1 MLRPRFMQLAGVSLL
16 FLLGTA
22 GAQAETVSC
31 PELGAAVQVNACPT
45 EDELQYTFKGYCSEN
60 ARMYDQGEQVCTDY
74 ALYRLLKN
82 VSLWETRD
90 GRFDGYVSCETGPV
104 PLAQARA
111 VKLAVSK
118 QGSVTRVACSYDVGV
133 TFTYRTKAKCT
144 AVATDCSSTPG
155 TCKAEC
161 E

>member
-1 MLRPRFMQLAGVSLL
+1 MIMRALFALLLLAISVPAS
-16 FLLGTA
+16 
-22 GAQAETVSC
+22 AETLGC
-31 PELGAAVQVNACPT
+31 PDLSTAVQVNACPSD
-45 EDELQYTFKGYCSEN
+45 EELQYTFKGYCGDN
-60 ARMYDQGEQVCTDY
+60 ARMYDKGDQVCTDY

-82 VSLWETRD
+82 VSLWETKD

-104 PLAQARA
+104 PLAQGRA

-133 TFTYRTKAKCT
+133 TFTHRTKAKCT
-144 AVATDCSSTPG
+144 AAMANCSSVPG
-155 TCKAEC
+155 SCKAEC

>member
-1 MLRPRFMQLAGVSLL
+1 MIMRALFASLCLTIGVPAS
-16 FLLGTA
+16 
-22 GAQAETVSC
+22 AETLGC
-31 PELGAAVQVNACPT
+31 PDLATAIQVNACPT
-45 EDELQYTFKGYCSEN
+45 DDELQYTFKGYCGDN
-60 ARMYDQGEQVCTDY
+60 ARMYDKGDQVCTDF

-82 VSLWETRD
+82 VSLWETKD

-104 PLAQARA
+104 PLAQGRA
-111 VKLAVSK
+111 VKLVVSK

-133 TFTYRTKAKCT
+133 TFTHRTKAKCT
-144 AVATDCSSTPG
+144 AVVADCGGAPG

>member
-1 MLRPRFMQLAGVSLL
+1 MAVRALLASLL
-16 FLLGTA
+16 LCGLSIPASAGMLGCPDLA
-22 GAQAETVSC
+22 TV
-31 PELGAAVQVNACPT
+31 VQVGACPS
-45 EDELQYTFKGYCSEN
+45 EDELKYTFKGYCSDN

-74 ALYRLLKN
+74 ALYRRLKN
-82 VSLWETRD
+82 VSLWETKD

-104 PLAQARA
+104 PLAQGRA
-111 VKLAVSK
+111 VKLAISK

-133 TFTYRTKAKCT
+133 TLTHRTKARCT
-144 AVATDCSSTPG
+144 VAVADCSGTPD

>member
-1 MLRPRFMQLAGVSLL
+1 MVVRALFTSLL
-16 FLLGTA
+16 LA
-22 GAQAETVSC
+22 ISIPASAETLSC
-31 PELGAAVQVNACPT
+31 PDLSAAMQVNACPS
-45 EDELQYTFKGYCSEN
+45 EEELQFTFKGYCGDN
-60 ARMYDQGEQVCTDY
+60 ARMYDKGEQVCTDY

-82 VSLWETRD
+82 VSLWETKD

-111 VKLAVSK
+111 VKLAVSQ

-133 TFTYRTKAKCT
+133 TFTHRTKAKCT
-144 AVATDCSSTPG
+144 AVAGCSSAPG
-155 TCKAEC
+155 SCKAEC